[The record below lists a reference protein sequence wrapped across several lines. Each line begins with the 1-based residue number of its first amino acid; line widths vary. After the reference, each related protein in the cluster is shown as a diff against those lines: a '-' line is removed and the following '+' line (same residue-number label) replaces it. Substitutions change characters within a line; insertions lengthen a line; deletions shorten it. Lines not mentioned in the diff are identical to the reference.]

1 MQQLTEF
8 SEAIH
13 DQGAKI
19 LKFECIQSLTVD
31 DPIEALYEKTVEPGK
46 YVILEARIAI
56 PVKT

>member
-13 DQGAKI
+13 DLGAKI
-19 LKFECIQSLTVD
+19 LKFESIQSLSVD
-31 DPIEALYEKTVEPGK
+31 KSTEALYEKTLEPGK